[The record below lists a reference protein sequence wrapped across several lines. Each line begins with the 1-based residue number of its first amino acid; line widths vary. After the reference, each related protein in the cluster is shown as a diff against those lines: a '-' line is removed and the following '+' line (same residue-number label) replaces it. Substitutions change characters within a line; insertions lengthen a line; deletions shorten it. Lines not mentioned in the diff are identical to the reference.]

1 MKREENPRADHHLLS
16 LHYIVFMLL
25 GHLVALSKIH
35 GFTVQGAEQIHETV
49 GLPKTSQS
57 NCKMANRT
65 KTIWTSKAIV
75 GSRNQCR
82 SSAWHEFW
90 SAYELN
96 GFRLQLISLSWS
108 KTEVR
113 LLEFLPFHCHYT
125 AESQELSNYMNNI
138 YPYLIQWAVDNCL
151 SSFPS
156 VYQPH
161 ETVRNDQTEYRQIRG
176 HVTTLQ
182 IRNSPCLKWR
192 KRADSSKHKKK
203 TKKQRDNSSRTTARK
218 KFWRLC
224 WHH

>member
-1 MKREENPRADHHLLS
+1 MSNWWHRARSTAS
-16 LHYIVFMLL
+16 LYKVLNMR
-25 GHLVALSKIH
+25 
-35 GFTVQGAEQIHETV
+35 
-49 GLPKTSQS
+49 QS
-57 NCKMANRT
+57 APQKPLKVTARWQT
-65 KTIWTSKAIV
+65 TETIWTSKATA
-75 GSRNQCR
+75 GSGNQCH

-113 LLEFLPFHCHYT
+113 LLKFLPFHCHYT

-161 ETVRNDQTEYRQIRG
+161 ETVRNDHTEYRQIHG

-192 KRADSSKHKKK
+192 KRADSSKHKKLE
-203 TKKQRDNSSRTTARK
+203 R
-218 KFWRLC
+218 
-224 WHH
+224 